1 MEVVVATVAL
11 LTTPACG
18 EALSILYLIKFIND
32 LWSLMKLLM
41 PFTTSTQEIRK
52 ISTHSRQL

>member
-1 MEVVVATVAL
+1 MKVAVATVVL

-32 LWSLMKLLM
+32 LQSLIKFVM
-41 PFTTSTQEIRK
+41 PF
-52 ISTHSRQL
+52 